1 MIEYLEYLGGPWY
14 LDGPWMEMFIGWQTY
29 WMLLTNQTQNDL
41 HIIKQCGSLDV
52 LQVCVHLRVGSCKLP
67 FIQVENVVITNS
79 QASCVVSYA
88 AVFVSIFTQR
98 EDKKSWVGDY
108 FLPIPLPLCPS
119 NMATPSRDLNEPI
132 TLVWNCKKNW
142 TSAKYEEPI
151 TLINGPQFRQLR
163 SLIFV

>member
-108 FLPIPLPLCPS
+108 FLPT
-119 NMATPSRDLNEPI
+119 TPPVPFKYGYSFARLKRTHYIGME
-132 TLVWNCKKNW
+132 LQKNW